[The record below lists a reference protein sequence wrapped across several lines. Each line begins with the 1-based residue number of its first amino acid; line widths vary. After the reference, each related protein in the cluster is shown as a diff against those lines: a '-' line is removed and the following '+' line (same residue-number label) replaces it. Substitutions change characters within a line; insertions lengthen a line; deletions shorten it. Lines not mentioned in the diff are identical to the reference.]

1 MIGALILAIIL
12 YGLQQ
17 PLLASLKSKHP
28 FINLRLLD
36 NLYVYHLFFWL
47 LYYAYTRS
55 NRSDSFAYFNRAG
68 NGDSWLGIYNT
79 GTRFIDFVAY
89 PFVHLGFT
97 YEMMMMLFA
106 WFGFIGFVYFY
117 IFFKENNRLLV
128 RYQGYDL
135 IAILLFLPNMHF
147 WTVSLGKGSLIF
159 LGLGLFAYAIKKPQV
174 RLFALI
180 LGSLIVFNI
189 RPHVF
194 LFLGAGAV
202 IGYLTG
208 REKVPLYQKIL
219 VYTSFIGAIFLFY
232 GQILAVA
239 NLNEADILGS
249 FDEFATKRA
258 EGLSSSG
265 SGVDL
270 NNYSLPLKL
279 FTFWFRPLFLDATG
293 ILGIFVSLENLL
305 YLLLTYKLF
314 DKQFISFFKQSS
326 SLVKMS
332 AFIFLSSSVALS
344 FVMSNLGLV
353 IRQKSMV
360 MYFLFFVILSFLS
373 YKENLRRIWINK
385 RKAEL
390 IEKPDHEK

>member
-1 MIGALILAIIL
+1 MVGALILAIIL

-17 PLLASLKSKHP
+17 PLLANLKNKHP

-36 NLYVYHLFFWL
+36 NLYVYHLLFWL
-47 LYYAYTRS
+47 IYYIYTRS
-55 NRSDSFAYFNRAG
+55 SRSDSFAYFNRAE
-68 NGDSWLGIYNT
+68 NGDTWLGIYHT

-89 PFVHLGFT
+89 PFVNLGFN

-159 LGLGLFAYAIKKPQV
+159 LGLGLFAYAMKKPQA
-174 RLFALI
+174 RLIALT

-219 VYTSFIGAIFLFY
+219 VYITFIGAIFLFY

-239 NLNEADILGS
+239 NLNEADIIGS

-258 EGLSSSG
+258 GELSSSG

-279 FTFWFRPLFLDATG
+279 FTFWFRPLFLDASG

-305 YLLLTYKLF
+305 YLLLVYKLF

-332 AFIFLSSSVALS
+332 AVIFLTSSIALS

-390 IEKPDHEK
+390 VAKTENEK